1 MKTIWITGAGGLI
14 GSYLLKS
21 APDPA
26 SGIRTVGLLKQDLD
40 LLDFLKLK
48 ARFQKDKPD
57 LVIHCAALS
66 RVPECES
73 RPEMARKLN
82 VELTAILA
90 ELCRNIPF
98 IFFSSDLVFD
108 GTVGNYKE
116 SDKPNPL
123 NVYAT
128 TKVDAEKIVLANSRH
143 TVVRTSLNAGTSPT
157 HDKGFNEQMIK
168 AWARRET
175 LKLFVDEFRSP
186 IPAEVTASVIW
197 DLALSNCPGLYHL
210 GGTERLSRFEI
221 GMALAE
227 KWPEL
232 KPKIQEAF
240 SRDYPKPP
248 RPADTSLDCTKI
260 QQVLSLQLPAF
271 RQWLAENPRI

>member
-1 MKTIWITGAGGLI
+1 MKA
-14 GSYLLKS
+14 
-21 APDPA
+21 APAPQ
-26 SGIRTVGLLKQDLD
+26 SGIRTIGLTRRDLD
-40 LLDFLKLK
+40 LLDY
-48 ARFQKDKPD
+48 ARLRVQFEKDRPD

-66 RVPECES
+66 RTPECEAK
-73 RPEMARKLN
+73 PDWARRLN
-82 VELTAILA
+82 VELTGVLS
-90 ELCRNIPF
+90 ELCQAIPF

-108 GTVGNYKE
+108 GQTGNYKE
-116 SDKPNPL
+116 ADKPNPL

-128 TKVDAEKIVLANSRH
+128 TKADAEKIVLTNRRH

-157 HDKGFNEQMIK
+157 RDKAFNEQMVK
-168 AWARRET
+168 AWTRRET

-221 GMALAE
+221 GTAIAE

-232 KPKIQEAF
+232 NPKIEEAF
-240 SRDYPKPP
+240 SKDYPTPP

-260 QQVLSLQLPAF
+260 QAVLSFQLPAF
-271 RQWLAENPRI
+271 RQWLADNPRI